1 MCVGKVQGRFGLAKL
16 GLCLALLGAA
26 SNGSA
31 AGETSD
37 HLNVVVTIK
46 PVHSLVAQVMEGLGQ
61 PSLLIDG
68 RASPH
73 AFSLRPSDAK
83 ALSDADV
90 VVRVGPAVEPFTVR
104 LSQTLSSAT
113 RLVTLQ
119 DAAGVKLLETR
130 RGSRFEAHDH
140 GDAHEREDQPAHEHE
155 HEQAKRDGGH
165 DEGDKVAHE
174 HGQDHREDAHGRES
188 DESHDHDHDH
198 DEGGI
203 DGHIWLDPDNAKA
216 IVRQIADVLGA
227 LRPNLKDKLAA
238 NATKAIAG
246 IDALDAQIRADIA
259 PITGKR
265 FIVFHDA
272 YQYFERH
279 YGLQAAG
286 AITLNPEVKPS
297 ARRLSEIRQTL
308 AETSAG
314 CVFAEPQFSPR
325 IVASVIEGTNA
336 KAGTIDPLGADIPAG
351 TGQYSALM
359 RAIAKDLVGCLGA
372 PAAP

>member
-1 MCVGKVQGRFGLAKL
+1 MGVSNFCGRLI
-16 GLCLALLGAA
+16 GAA
-26 SNGSA
+26 SGLCIVGLPAVSSGSMA
-31 AGETSD
+31 AEKPD

-46 PVHSLVAQVMEGLGQ
+46 PVHSLVAQVMEGIGQ

-113 RLVTLQ
+113 TLVTLE
-119 DAAGVKLLETR
+119 DAGGVKLLATR

-140 GDAHEREDQPAHEHE
+140 GNSHEGGDAHDHDHNHEPAK
-155 HEQAKRDGGH
+155 QDGGH
-165 DEGDKVAHE
+165 DAGAKNAD
-174 HGQDHREDAHGRES
+174 G
-188 DESHDHDHDH
+188 H
-198 DEGGI
+198 DEGHDEGHGHDDESGM
-203 DGHIWLDPDNAKA
+203 DGHIWLDPDNARA
-216 IVRQIADVLGA
+216 IVRQIADVLEA
-227 LRPNLKDKLAA
+227 RRPELKEKIAA
-238 NATKAIAG
+238 NVAKAIAG
-246 IDALDAQIRADIA
+246 IDALDAQVRADVA
-259 PITGKR
+259 PIAGKP

-279 YGLQAAG
+279 FGLQAAG

-297 ARRLSEIRQTL
+297 ARRLSEIRGTL
-308 AETSAG
+308 AETGAR

-325 IVASVIEGTNA
+325 IVASVIEGTKA
-336 KAGTIDPLGADIPAG
+336 KAGTLDPLGVDIPAG
-351 TGQYSALM
+351 PDQYAALM
-359 RAIAKDLVGCLGA
+359 RAIAKDMVSCLGA